1 MSTDEYVPS
10 KGVVRGAYVLAGL
23 PDDASADLIQSA
35 LQRRSPEFDR
45 FLARVRRDAVQQFIE
60 ACKAK
65 RDEPGF
71 LLPPNHWQDI
81 EAAMRVAES
90 YVKNHP
96 EETP

>member
-1 MSTDEYVPS
+1 MSEYTPTEHEVRLVWTEWSGWGGLTD
-10 KGVVRGAYVLAGL
+10 R
-23 PDDASADLIQSA
+23 PDYDATRTEMRA
-35 LQRRSPEFDR
+35 EFDR
-45 FLARVRRDAVQQFIE
+45 FLARVRRDAVQQFID

-81 EAAMRVAES
+81 EAAIRVAES

-96 EETP
+96 EVTP

>member
-1 MSTDEYVPS
+1 MTTNDGQYVPHEDDVRAVWVRRLGTDTPLFTDE
-10 KGVVRGAYVLAGL
+10 GEA
-23 PDDASADLIQSA
+23 
-35 LQRRSPEFDR
+35 EFDR

-81 EAAMRVAES
+81 EAAIRVAES

-96 EETP
+96 EVTP

>member
-10 KGVVRGAYVLAGL
+10 EDDLRHAYRITRLL
-23 PDDASADLIQSA
+23 DHHADVNA
-35 LQRRSPEFDR
+35 AFDR
-45 FLARVRRDAVQQFIE
+45 ALARVRRDAVQQFIE

-71 LLPPNHWQDI
+71 LLPPNHWRDI
-81 EAAMRVAES
+81 EAAIRVAES